1 MPVSLLTALTIQN
14 NPDVYCEVGGPAEN
28 GPEKGKY
35 VGWIMLGRGRWR
47 PLLNTE
53 PIYNTKE
60 EALAAMEKFVAD
72 IKALDLSKETAEIKS
87 HISPEHQKVIGE
99 VIVLSKKGP

>member
-14 NPDVYCEVGGPAEN
+14 NPEVYCDVGGPAKK

-35 VGWIMLGRGRWR
+35 MGWIMLGRDRWH

-53 PIYNTKE
+53 PIYDTKE

-87 HISPEHQKVIGE
+87 HIAPEHQKVIGD
-99 VIVLSKKGP
+99 VIALSKKEP

>member
-1 MPVSLLTALTIQN
+1 MGINLITALIIQN
-14 NPDVYCEVGGPAEN
+14 NPEVYCEAGGPVEE

-35 VGWIMLGRGRWR
+35 VGWIMLERGKWH

-53 PIYNTKE
+53 PIFSTKE
-60 EALAAMEKFVAD
+60 EALAAMEQTVAD

-99 VIVLSKKGP
+99 VIALSKEGG